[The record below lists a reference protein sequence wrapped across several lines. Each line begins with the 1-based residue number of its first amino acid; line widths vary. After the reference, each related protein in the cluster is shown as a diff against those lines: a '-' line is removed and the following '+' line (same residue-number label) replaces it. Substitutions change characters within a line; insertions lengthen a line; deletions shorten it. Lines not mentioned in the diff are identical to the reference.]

1 MATVV
6 IMVGRAGA
14 NGSASA
20 APVWVGF
27 PRAATSATS
36 SGTSAQVGTLTANKG
51 ETVSVYASAAV
62 WLSDDGT
69 AAAADAGLYVPAGE
83 TFIAQ
88 YPAGNLSGWR
98 VIDA

>member
-6 IMVGRAGA
+6 IMVGRGGA

-20 APVWVGF
+20 APVWQGF
-27 PRAATSATS
+27 PRAIKSATS
-36 SGTSAQVGTLTANKG
+36 SASSAQVGTLTADRG
-51 ETVSVYASAAV
+51 ECVRIYSSGAV

-69 AAAADAGLYVPAGE
+69 DAAADAGVYIEAGGSYLC
-83 TFIAQ
+83 Q
-88 YPAGNLSGWR
+88 YPEGNLNGWR